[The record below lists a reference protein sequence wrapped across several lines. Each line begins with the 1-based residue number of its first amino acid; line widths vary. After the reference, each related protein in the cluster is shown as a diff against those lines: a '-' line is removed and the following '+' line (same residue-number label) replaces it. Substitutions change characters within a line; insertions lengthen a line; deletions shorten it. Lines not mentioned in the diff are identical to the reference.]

1 MNIFEWIIWINRSE
15 FTITIALQKLFQ
27 LLDWWRLV
35 FIKRTNI
42 NEITSQ
48 SLEIHSP
55 IIRVAEVWGYV
66 KEAYAN
72 ICACDRRD
80 LQTSSQRSSL
90 IGRLI
95 CDAISWYSLLQIS
108 LPNMKTVIIHP
119 LLINRARRPSGHAS
133 SQTVSGWC
141 DFEDDSSPS
150 SFFLW
155 WVYSKTVRLPPS
167 AFSCAN

>member
-1 MNIFEWIIWINRSE
+1 MTIFEWIIWINRSE
-15 FTITIALQKLFQ
+15 FNRTTALQRVFQ

-55 IIRVAEVWGYV
+55 IIWVAEVWGYV
-66 KEAYAN
+66 EANTGAG
-72 ICACDRRD
+72 ARRD

-90 IGRLI
+90 IGRFI
-95 CDAISWYSLLQIS
+95 CDALSWCSLLKIS
-108 LPNMKTVIIHP
+108 LLNMKTVIIHP
-119 LLINRARRPSGHAS
+119 LLINRARRLSGHAS
-133 SQTVSGWC
+133 SRTVSGWC
-141 DFEDDSSPS
+141 DFEEDSSPS
-150 SFFLW
+150 SCFLW
-155 WVYSKTVRLPPS
+155 WVYSETIRLPPS

>member
-1 MNIFEWIIWINRSE
+1 MAIFEWIIWINRSE
-15 FTITIALQKLFQ
+15 FNRTTALQ

-55 IIRVAEVWGYV
+55 IPWVAEVWGYV
-66 KEAYAN
+66 EDASAN
-72 ICACDRRD
+72 TRPVPVAD

-90 IGRLI
+90 IGRFI
-95 CDAISWYSLLQIS
+95 CDALSWCSVLQIS
-108 LPNMKTVIIHP
+108 LLNMKTVIIHP

-133 SQTVSGWC
+133 SRPVSGWC
-141 DFEDDSSPS
+141 DFEEDSSPS
-150 SFFLW
+150 SCFLW
-155 WVYSKTVRLPPS
+155 WLYSKTVRLPPS
-167 AFSCAN
+167 ALSCAN